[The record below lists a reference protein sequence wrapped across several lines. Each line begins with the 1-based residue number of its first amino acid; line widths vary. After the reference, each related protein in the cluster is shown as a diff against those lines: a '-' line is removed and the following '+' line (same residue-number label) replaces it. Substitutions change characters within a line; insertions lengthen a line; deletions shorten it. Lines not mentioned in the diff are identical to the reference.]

1 MVERICPEC
10 QHGNPLDNRFCGHCG
25 TSLERNHLV
34 AASEHEPTDMLV
46 KPDTT
51 EDVTAHLK
59 HVGKAVAVGLAT
71 LAAEAGL
78 AWLRRKVEHIGQPT
92 PTVSHQAPAVYQ
104 QPVVHHTSQP
114 APTSVVP
121 AHHQPHPTG
130 IVTVLSQRIVETWE
144 HGVLTRQTVERNVW
158 RREAG

>member
-104 QPVVHHTSQP
+104 QPVVHHT
-114 APTSVVP
+114 
-121 AHHQPHPTG
+121 
-130 IVTVLSQRIVETWE
+130 
-144 HGVLTRQTVERNVW
+144 
-158 RREAG
+158 